1 MLVQCARISMA
12 IRPQSPDTQPL
23 EEESTIADYA
33 DSFSV
38 KFGTPIDLGFNNT
51 LPQGLNINK
60 D

>member
-1 MLVQCARISMA
+1 MA
-12 IRPQSPDTQPL
+12 IKPQSPDTQPL
-23 EEESTIADYA
+23 EEEGSITDYA

-38 KFGTPIDLGFNNT
+38 KFGTPINLGFNNE